1 MVISHQSL
9 EFQEFLYKIYTSWRE
24 SGLYSNFF
32 NEKDYMTNQDYITH
46 MYLYNNASKDSDTHI
61 HIFYNDNRGVYE
73 YQVKCYNDHF
83 GHESFDVENI
93 LNDSNRY
100 VEMFKELLFSCEEKF
115 NEYNEVNEYMIASN
129 IGKRSTGKPRTR
141 KQRGRKSRRKPRKTK
156 RRKIKKLKTKRRK
169 TRKVKKTKKNRKTK
183 MSRKKLI

>member
-1 MVISHQSL
+1 MVISHQSP

-83 GHESFDVENI
+83 GHESIDVENI

-115 NEYNEVNEYMIASN
+115 NEYMIAS
-129 IGKRSTGKPRTR
+129 IIDKRSTGKPRTR
-141 KQRGRKSRRKPRKTK
+141 KQRGRKSRRRKPRKTK
-156 RRKIKKLKTKRRK
+156 RRKTKRRK
-169 TRKVKKTKKNRKTK
+169 TRKIKKPKKNRNTK
-183 MSRKKLI
+183 M

>member
-1 MVISHQSL
+1 MVISHQSP

-83 GHESFDVENI
+83 GHESIDVENI

-115 NEYNEVNEYMIASN
+115 NEYMIASI
-129 IGKRSTGKPRTR
+129 IGKRSTKNKKTTR
-141 KQRGRKSRRKPRKTK
+141 K
-156 RRKIKKLKTKRRK
+156 KIKK
-169 TRKVKKTKKNRKTK
+169 KKTKKN
-183 MSRKKLI
+183 KKKKNKKKKNKKNKNQKKIETLK

>member
-1 MVISHQSL
+1 MVISHQSP
-9 EFQEFLYKIYTSWRE
+9 EFQDFLYKIYTSWRE

-83 GHESFDVENI
+83 GHESIDVENI

-115 NEYNEVNEYMIASN
+115 NEYMIASI
-129 IGKRSTGKPRTR
+129 IGKRSTKTR
-141 KQRGRKSRRKPRKTK
+141 KQRGRKTRRRKPIRKT
-156 RRKIKKLKTKRRK
+156 RKLRKSKTKRRK
-169 TRKVKKTKKNRKTK
+169 TNKKTKKK
-183 MSRKKLI
+183 

>member
-1 MVISHQSL
+1 
-9 EFQEFLYKIYTSWRE
+9 
-24 SGLYSNFF
+24 
-32 NEKDYMTNQDYITH
+32 

-83 GHESFDVENI
+83 GHESIDVEHI

-100 VEMFKELLFSCEEKF
+100 VEMFKEFLFSCEEKF

-129 IGKRSTGKPRTR
+129 IGNKSTGKPR
-141 KQRGRKSRRKPRKTK
+141 RRKPRTRKP
-156 RRKIKKLKTKRRK
+156 RRKKSRRRKPRTRKPRIRKIRK
-169 TRKVKKTKKNRKTK
+169 TRRRKPRRRTMTGKQKNRKT
-183 MSRKKLI
+183 R